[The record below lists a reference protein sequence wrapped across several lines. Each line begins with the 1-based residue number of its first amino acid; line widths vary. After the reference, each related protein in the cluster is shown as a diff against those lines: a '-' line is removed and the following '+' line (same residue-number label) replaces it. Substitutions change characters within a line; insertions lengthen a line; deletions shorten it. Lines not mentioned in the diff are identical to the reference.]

1 MKKILFLGMGAIGTV
16 FASQMIEN
24 KYNFKV
30 ACDEERKKRYIKS
43 GFIVNGKK
51 FDFNYVTPDEY
62 KGDLDILFIS
72 VKYHNLKDSLS
83 EVKNLISKD
92 TIIVSLLN
100 GIDSEEIIEEELK
113 IGKVVPAYVINIDAT
128 KEGNST
134 SYKLPGKIVFG
145 ERTGKITESTNILE
159 EVFKESG
166 IDYEFSE
173 VIMDRIWWKFMVNVG
188 VNQMSGLLK
197 ATYGHFV
204 ANTFLREQSREVML
218 EVVRIAQLKNIDLS
232 EDDIDIVLGMYK
244 DFAYDGK
251 TSMLQDVMENRKTE
265 VEMFAG
271 KICEMG
277 ELLNV
282 PTPYNH
288 MIYNMYKAMEEMK
301 RI

>member
-1 MKKILFLGMGAIGTV
+1 MKKIAFLGMGAIGTV
-16 FASQMIEN
+16 FASQMVEN
-24 KYNFKV
+24 NYDFQV
-30 ACDEERKKRYIKS
+30 VCDEKRKEKYIKN
-43 GFIVNGKK
+43 GFIVNDKK
-51 FDFNYVTPDEY
+51 FDFNYSTPDEY
-62 KGDLDILFIS
+62 QGTLDIFFIS
-72 VKYHNLKDSLS
+72 VKYHNLKESLL
-83 EVKNLISKD
+83 EVKKLISQD

-100 GIDSEEIIEEELK
+100 GIDSEEIIESELK

-145 ERTGKITESTNILE
+145 ERTGKMTESTKILE
-159 EVFKESG
+159 EVFKEAG
-166 IDYEFSE
+166 IDHEFSE
-173 VIMDRIWWKFMVNVG
+173 AIMDRIWWKFMVNVG

-204 ANTFLREQSREVML
+204 SNTFLREQSREVML
-218 EVVRIAQLKNIDLS
+218 EVVSIAKLKDIKIS
-232 EDDIDIVLGMYK
+232 EKDIDVVLGMYK

-277 ELLNV
+277 EQLKV

-288 MIYNMYKAMEEMK
+288 MIYNMYKAMEAIK
-301 RI
+301 NI